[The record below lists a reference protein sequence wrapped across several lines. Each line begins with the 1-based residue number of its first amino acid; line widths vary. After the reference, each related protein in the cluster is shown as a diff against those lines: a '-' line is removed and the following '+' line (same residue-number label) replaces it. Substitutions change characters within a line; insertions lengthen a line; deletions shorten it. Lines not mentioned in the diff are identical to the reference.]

1 MDSRGGDAR
10 TTVEAPVSRGSRQA
24 EPNAQRQAPD
34 VVELLASLVRIP
46 SVNPSL
52 APDEA
57 TGEAAIAS
65 FIRDWLGR
73 VGVPAVLE
81 EAAPGRPN
89 VVGRVGGGPGATLV
103 FCAHIDT
110 VGTAG
115 MTIPPLEPTQRDGKL
130 YGRGSFD
137 MKGGLAAV
145 LTAGAR
151 LQHEWSAAPGGG
163 PGTVLLACVADEEY
177 TSLGADHFVAN
188 HRADAC
194 VLTEAS
200 EGDLIVAHKGFVWLE
215 LRTKGR
221 AAHGSRWDLGR
232 SAIGSMARIVAAL
245 ERFDRETLRDRGHEL
260 VGPASMH
267 CAVIQGGVGIST
279 YAPECT
285 ARVERRTLPGESPE
299 KVADEIRAVIASIGE
314 TAEVTVEF
322 SRPPLLCD
330 PGAPIA
336 DAMRG
341 AVIDVT
347 GALPRDKGVGYW
359 MDAAVFAAAG
369 IPTVDYGPTGFG
381 AHEAVEWVEIDSVK
395 RCADVLVRGAERFF
409 VAKP

>member
-1 MDSRGGDAR
+1 MSPGGRRGGNGPPR
-10 TTVEAPVSRGSRQA
+10 P
-24 EPNAQRQAPD
+24 PNHQRQRLTDP
-34 VVELLASLVRIP
+34 VELLASLVRIP

-52 APDEA
+52 APDER

-65 FIRDWLGR
+65 FIRDWLG
-73 VGVPAVLE
+73 VLGVSALLE

-89 VVGRVGGGPGATLV
+89 VVGRVGSGHGPTLV

-115 MTIPPLEPTQRDGKL
+115 MTIPPLEPTRRDGKL

-151 LQHEWSAAPGGG
+151 LQHEWSATPGGAPG
-163 PGTVLLACVADEEY
+163 TLLLACVADEEY

-188 HRADAC
+188 HSADAC

-200 EGDLIVAHKGFVWLE
+200 EGDLIVAHKGFVWLK
-215 LRTKGR
+215 LRTEGR

-232 SAIGSMARIVAAL
+232 SAIGSMARIVDAL
-245 ERFDRETLRDRGHEL
+245 ERFDRETLRARGHEL

-267 CAVIQGGVGIST
+267 CALVQGGVGIST

-285 ARVERRTLPGESPE
+285 VRVERRTLPGESPE
-299 KVADEIRAVIASIGE
+299 QVAEEIRAVVAEIGE
-314 TAEVTVEF
+314 TAEATVEF

-330 PGAPIA
+330 PSARIA
-336 DAMRG
+336 NAIRDA
-341 AVIDVT
+341 VTDVT
-347 GALPRDKGVGYW
+347 GMTPRDKGVGYW
-359 MDAAVFAAAG
+359 MDAAIFAAAG

-381 AHEAVEWVEIDSVK
+381 AHEAVEWVEVDSVR
-395 RCADVLVRGAERFF
+395 RCADVLVRGAMRFF
-409 VAKP
+409 GTNP